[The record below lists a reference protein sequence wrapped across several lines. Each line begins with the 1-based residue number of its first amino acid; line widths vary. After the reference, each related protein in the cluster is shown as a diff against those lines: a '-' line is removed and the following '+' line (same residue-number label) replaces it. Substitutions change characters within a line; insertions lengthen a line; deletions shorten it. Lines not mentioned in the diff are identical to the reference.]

1 MLSYRH
7 GFHAGNFADVLKH
20 MVLARILAHLVS
32 KPKPF
37 CCIDTHAGAGVYA
50 LESRH
55 AQKNREFDDGVGL
68 LWERDDLPAVVASYL
83 DVVRMLNGDGLLRR
97 YPGSPFF
104 ERLWLR
110 AHDRLLLHELHPA
123 DFEALS
129 EFAGDD
135 GRIRVK
141 RQDGFEACVALLPPA
156 ERRGLVVIDPSYELK
171 TDYRL
176 AVKTLA
182 RAYRRF
188 ATGVYALWYPVI
200 ERSRVHALEGAL
212 QASGI
217 ERAHLFELGVRPDGV
232 GGGMTASGMIVVNG
246 PWTLEAEM
254 REALPWLAGVLGQ
267 DGGGYFRMYSL
278 GSGQ

>member
-7 GFHAGNFADVLKH
+7 GYHAGNFADVLKH
-20 MVLARILAHLVS
+20 LVLTRILAHMVS

-55 AQKNREFDDGVGL
+55 AQKNREFDRGVGL
-68 LWERDDLPAVVASYL
+68 LWQRDDAPDVVAAYL
-83 DVVRMLNGDGLLRR
+83 AVVRMLNGSGELRR

-110 AHDRLLLHELHPA
+110 TQDRLLLHELHPA
-123 DFEALS
+123 DFEALAG
-129 EFAGDD
+129 FAGDD

-141 RQDGFEACVALLPPA
+141 REDGFEACVALLPPP
-156 ERRGLVVIDPSYELK
+156 ERRGVIVIDPSYELK

-176 AVKTLA
+176 AVKTLS

-188 ATGVYALWYPVI
+188 STGVYALWYPVI
-200 ERSRVHALEGAL
+200 ERPRVHALEHAL
-212 QASGI
+212 RVSGI
-217 ERAHLFELGVRPDGV
+217 ENAHLFELGVRPDGI
-232 GGGMTASGMIVVNG
+232 GAGMTASGMIVVNG

-254 REALPWLAGVLGQ
+254 RVALPWLARVLGE
-267 DGGGYFRMYSL
+267 DGGGYFRMYPL